1 MTQWLHKRGEVWH
14 YRFELNKVP
23 YSGSTGARDMATAK
37 QVLAQVRSEIVLGE
51 HGIRKAPTL
60 GAVIEAWLRTRG
72 RSVSDEHRLAAEKA
86 KTALEP
92 LLKLPLTHITTVRV
106 EDWRSDYLQTH
117 SPATVN
123 MVMRYLKLFCRWAM
137 KDRLIKAMPYSVK
150 MLDEPKKDRPI
161 VEKTQRDEFF
171 EAVNRINPQI
181 PAAAT
186 FTMNLGVREA
196 EMLNSRWEWLTA
208 EEYHVRSKTKGKRD
222 RVVAVPQ
229 MLLTAIGW
237 MLTRQTLKRQAL
249 AIKRGDT
256 TLAHDEELPA
266 QRPDL
271 GLIFPGAKGKAHQ
284 RGWLNKALKRGA
296 IAIGVPTLGNH
307 RLRATFG
314 TLHLRNKAPLKEVQE
329 MMGHRSAMTTLIYQE
344 TSTEEQK
351 KHQNEL
357 WA

>member
-1 MTQWLHKRGEVWH
+1 VTQWLQKRGKFWH
-14 YRFELNKVP
+14 YRFELNNVP
-23 YSGSTGARDMATAK
+23 YTGSTKATDKATAK
-37 QVLAQVRSEIVLGE
+37 RVLDQVRSETILGE

-60 GAVIEAWLRTRG
+60 GAVIEAWLKTRG
-72 RSVSDEHRLAAEKA
+72 RSCSDEHRLAAEKA
-86 KTALEP
+86 RTALTP
-92 LLKLPLTHITTVRV
+92 LLKLPLTHVTTPRV
-106 EDWRSDYLQTH
+106 EDWRSDHLQTH

-137 KDRLIKAMPYSVK
+137 KDRLIKVIPYSVK

-161 VEKTQRDEFF
+161 VEKCQRDEFF

-196 EMLNSRWEWLTA
+196 EMLNSRWEWLA
-208 EEYHVRSKTKGKRD
+208 SEEYHIRSKTKGKRD

-229 MLLTAIGW
+229 MLLTALGW
-237 MLTRQTLKRQAL
+237 MLSHQNLKRRAL

-256 TLAHDEELPA
+256 TLARDEELPA

-271 GLIFPGAKGKAHQ
+271 GLIFPGAKGKPHQ

-296 IAIGVPTLGNH
+296 IAIGVPTLGIH

-314 TLHLRNKAPLKEVQE
+314 TLHLRNKAPLKDVQE